1 VGLLS
6 WGQYKIL
13 AHIITDFTEE
23 KGYKAGR
30 MAGFKTNEEC
40 DKRYKE
46 GRSEDIQR
54 RIALGF
60 AVFYK
65 GFTDEILSDWEEEE
79 KKKLMKEITIKLEE
93 DR

>member
-1 VGLLS
+1 MGLLS

-13 AHIITDFTEE
+13 AHIITSFTEE

-30 MAGFKTNEEC
+30 MTGFKTNEEC

-46 GRSEDIQR
+46 KNSEDIQR

-79 KKKLMKEITIKLEE
+79 KKKLMKEIIKKLEE
-93 DR
+93 